1 MKFDRWREK
10 IAKQYKRT
18 SDNFL
23 TIAVICAVFDI
34 SNFLCIVGTIEL
46 KFSIQILLLQVTVF
60 GICTGIIFTCL
71 AVSKANDY
79 KAVRILEEESR
90 NETL

>member
-1 MKFDRWREK
+1 MRKWREK
-10 IAKQYKRT
+10 ISKQYKRT

-23 TIAVICAVFDI
+23 RMACICTFIDVI
-34 SNFLCIVGTIEL
+34 NFLCIIGTIEFEL
-46 KFSIQILLLQVTVF
+46 SIRTLLFQVTVF
-60 GICTGIIFTCL
+60 GVCTGIIFTCL

-79 KAVRILEEESR
+79 KAVRILEEDNR